1 MPVCVPQAVYNQA
14 WESGSKIRGGRSD
27 ASLAEQIQFRLSA
40 NLPRVSANLTL
51 DRGLTAEGSEAPS
64 AKRGGYGDEQKV
76 PPLPLPPRRAHF
88 PTPRALPNAAGD
100 SPLASWH
107 ANRLN

>member
-1 MPVCVPQAVYNQA
+1 MTVCVPQAVYNQA

-76 PPLPLPPRRAHF
+76 PPPPPP
-88 PTPRALPNAAGD
+88 PTPRALSD
-100 SPLASWH
+100 SARASECGG
-107 ANRLN
+107 